1 MRVIFHILIAVI
13 LLSGNA
19 SAASKSMCPDKVLG
33 TEAVEGVYL
42 GTACEDFCYS
52 TIRLRNGEDLTFLCG
67 EDNAAKFFGQKGAHV
82 KAALE
87 LQQFWNELGNEC
99 SRQYVCKDGG
109 PLTAQPQTFSLDEC
123 IDKAVGVTDSVLQCI
138 RQATTLWDKQLN
150 ANYKTALSS
159 LESEQDKAA
168 LKAAQQAWLVW
179 RDKMAIA
186 LRALD
191 GGGSLS
197 ALSANSFI
205 LEETQ
210 RQAERLK
217 AQQ

>member
-1 MRVIFHILIAVI
+1 MRAILIVLIAI
-13 LLSGNA
+13 ITLSSNA
-19 SAASKSMCPDKVLG
+19 LATSKSMCPDKVLG
-33 TEAVEGVYL
+33 AEAGEGVYL
-42 GTACEDFCYS
+42 GPVCEDFCYS
-52 TIRLRNGEDLTFLCG
+52 TIRLRNGEDLAFLCG
-67 EDNAAKFFGQKGAHV
+67 EDNAAKFFGQKGTHV
-82 KAALE
+82 KASLE

-109 PLTAQPQTFSLDEC
+109 PLTAQPQTFSLNEC
-123 IDKAVGVTDSVLQCI
+123 IDKAAGVTDSMLQCI
-138 RQATTLWDKQLN
+138 RQATTMWDKQLN
-150 ANYKTALSS
+150 ANYKAAVSS

-168 LKAAQQAWLVW
+168 LKTAQQAWLAW

-217 AQQ
+217 AQP

>member
-1 MRVIFHILIAVI
+1 MRAIFIALIVMI
-13 LLSGNA
+13 LLSENTL
-19 SAASKSMCPDKVLG
+19 AASKSMCPDKVLG
-33 TEAVEGVYL
+33 TESVEGVYL

-67 EDNAAKFFGQKGAHV
+67 EDNAAKYFVQKGAHV

-109 PLTAQPQTFSLDEC
+109 TLTAQHQTFSLDEC
-123 IDKAVGVTDSVLQCI
+123 VDKAAGVTDSVLQCL

-150 ANYKTALSS
+150 ANYKAAMFS

-197 ALSANSFI
+197 TMSANSFI